1 MHFRVRKNSAL
12 IGGWRAYNVETD
24 EVKHFNTF
32 SSAVN
37 WVDYQNRKAT
47 VVIDPEYRNPPTPI
61 WLQDGLVMFITADRD
76 NAIIA
81 TQGRGEF
88 VKIPVGMLPAVARSL
103 LTLRSQHLAEQ
114 ERMED

>member
-1 MHFRVRKNSAL
+1 MHCQVRKNSAL
-12 IGGWRAYNVETD
+12 IGGWRAYNVGTSETR
-24 EVKHFNTF
+24 HFNTF
-32 SSAVN
+32 HDAIK
-37 WVDYQNRKAT
+37 WVDFQNRMVT
-47 VVIDPEYRNPPTPI
+47 VVLDPEYRNPPSPI
-61 WLQDGLVMFITADRD
+61 WLRDGLVMFITDDRD

-103 LTLRSQHLAEQ
+103 VTIRGQHLAEQ